1 MHNFE
6 FLWEMV
12 NGDLGSF
19 IVDNVDSIIAAHA
32 LVVATKPE
40 IMDSLI
46 EVLIDGN

>member
-1 MHNFE
+1 MHNYE

-19 IVDNVDSIIAAHA
+19 IVENVTSLIAAQA
-32 LVVATKPE
+32 QVLATKPE

-46 EVLIDGN
+46 EVLIDGK